1 MKSTNI
7 SKNLEFSSIGIYYFY
22 LTHKVIIDRQIGYQ
36 KTTIAHKNQ
45 AIEKKCHLGA
55 GNLATNGTSPS
66 KKQMFS
72 YNCQQNMNRKRNSV
86 I

>member
-22 LTHKVIIDRQIGYQ
+22 LTHKVIIHRQIGYQ
-36 KTTIAHKNQ
+36 KTTNAKNQ
-45 AIEKKCHLGA
+45 AKKKVPFGG

-66 KKQMFS
+66 TRSRCLTITVNKT
-72 YNCQQNMNRKRNSV
+72 
-86 I
+86 